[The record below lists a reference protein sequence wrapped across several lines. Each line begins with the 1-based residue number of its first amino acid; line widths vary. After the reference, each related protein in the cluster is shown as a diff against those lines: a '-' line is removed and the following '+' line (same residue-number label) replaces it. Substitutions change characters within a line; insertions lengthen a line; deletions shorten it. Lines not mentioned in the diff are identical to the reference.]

1 MPDQHNF
8 LFKDYTVPAIAPI
21 VIADGKSTPVNHT
34 FDPVTTNGSKGDLAN
49 RAASIPRGF
58 EKLSLEVRQAGS
70 STGSHALRGEM
81 VLPTVAA
88 VDGQDTVVRDN
99 KVSFTLN
106 FSQQSTAQD
115 RKDAVALLK
124 NLYDHATF
132 IAMAEKLEPLY

>member
-1 MPDQHNF
+1 
-8 LFKDYTVPAIAPI
+8 VPAIAPI

-34 FDPVTTNGSKGDLAN
+34 FDPVTTNGSRGDLAN

-88 VDGQDTVVRDN
+88 VDGQDNVVREN
-99 KVSFTLN
+99 KFSFTFN
-106 FSQQSTAQD
+106 FSQLSTAQD
-115 RKDAVALLK
+115 RKDAITLAK
-124 NLYDHATF
+124 NLLANAIL
-132 IAMAEKLEPLY
+132 IAMAEKIEPLY